1 MNISIAIYLHCFC
14 FVFIPAIEFNDSLW
28 WLLRFNIAQVL
39 RRSDEVVGFFSS
51 SHSQGVVTVQLCG
64 VSNTNNSTFQ
74 AGFYI

>member
-39 RRSDEVVGFFSS
+39 RRSDEVVGFSLLLIVRASS
-51 SHSQGVVTVQLCG
+51 LSNFVV
-64 VSNTNNSTFQ
+64 
-74 AGFYI
+74 